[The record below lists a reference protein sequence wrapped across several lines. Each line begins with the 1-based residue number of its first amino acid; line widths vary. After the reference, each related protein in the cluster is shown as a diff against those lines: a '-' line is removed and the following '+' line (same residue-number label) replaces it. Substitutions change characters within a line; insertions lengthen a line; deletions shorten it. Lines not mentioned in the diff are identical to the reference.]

1 MKNGNDRRKPAGW
14 PKHLRFLSKG
24 AGAAGRPSGSW
35 VYLLFLGPSLLGVSV
50 FTLIPF
56 LDVIRR
62 SFVDVSKERFCGFKN
77 YQAVCSNQAFRLA
90 LGNTG
95 KFLAVCVP
103 LLLALSLLLANLA
116 YFGGRKAKLYEP
128 RHLPDKPKLFRRGRA
143 KASMHEPRHLPD
155 EPQLF
160 RKGRALGA
168 RAYQKVSL
176 LPMAIPAACLA
187 FVWKMIFHRYGLLNS
202 WLGTSADWLNSPRAF
217 GVLTAS
223 FLWKN
228 TGYYAA
234 LWLTGLGQIPNS
246 LYEAAS
252 LDGAGPLARF
262 WYVTLPGLKPMAAA
276 AFILALTGALKSYR
290 EAWLLAGEYPDASIY
305 MIQHLFHNWFR
316 DMSLEKM
323 AAGAVILVCI
333 FTALAYPFRKKGGG
347 NPDTW
352 QF

>member
-1 MKNGNDRRKPAGW
+1 MKGVFAYYSGGVIVSEIRREDLKNRNNRRKPARRT
-14 PKHLRFLSKG
+14 KHLRFLSKG
-24 AGAAGRPSGSW
+24 ARAAGKPSGSW

-62 SFVDVSKERFCGFKN
+62 SFVDVSKERFCGLKN

-116 YFGGRKAKLYEP
+116 YFGGRKAK
-128 RHLPDKPKLFRRGRA
+128 
-143 KASMHEPRHLPD
+143 MHERGHLPD

-160 RKGRALGA
+160 RKGRAFGA
-168 RAYQKVSL
+168 RAYQRVSL

-202 WLGTSADWLNSPRAF
+202 WLGASEDWLNSPRAF

-234 LWLTGLGQIPNS
+234 LWLTGLEQIPNS
-246 LYEAAS
+246 RYEAAS
-252 LDGAGPLARF
+252 LDGAGALAKF
-262 WYVTLPGLKPMAAA
+262 WHVTLPGLKPMAAA
-276 AFILALTGALKSYR
+276 ALILALTGALKSYR
-290 EAWLLAGEYPDASIY
+290 EAWLLAGEYPEKGIY

-333 FTALAYPFRKKGGG
+333 FAALAYPFRKKGGG
-347 NPDTW
+347 NPDAG